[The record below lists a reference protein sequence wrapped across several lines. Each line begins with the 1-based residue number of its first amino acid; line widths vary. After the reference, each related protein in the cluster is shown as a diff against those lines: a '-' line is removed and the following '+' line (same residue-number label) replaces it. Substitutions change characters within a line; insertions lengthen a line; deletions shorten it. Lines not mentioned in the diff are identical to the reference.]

1 MQLGKKRPLV
11 PGSREALNELK
22 KEIQGE
28 LKREPEGKPRNSNT
42 DTSSSTPYVDVGPAI
57 KKLFKKADSVLR
69 RHDGSHP
76 SRGGPKSP

>member
-1 MQLGKKRPLV
+1 MQLGKKKPLV
-11 PGSREALNELK
+11 PGSREALNKLK

-28 LKREPEGKPRNSNT
+28 LKTGTESKPRNSNT
-42 DTSSSTPYVDVGPAI
+42 DTSSTPYVDVGPAI
-57 KKLFKKADSVLR
+57 RKLFKKADSVLR